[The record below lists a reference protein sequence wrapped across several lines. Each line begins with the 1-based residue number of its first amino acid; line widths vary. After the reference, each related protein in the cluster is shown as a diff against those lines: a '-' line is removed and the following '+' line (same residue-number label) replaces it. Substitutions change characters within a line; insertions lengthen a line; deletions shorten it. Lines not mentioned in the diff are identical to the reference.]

1 MVNPR
6 AAIGDFM
13 WSWVVYGVK
22 GLRYAVSSDYRSRVH
37 AFWRLHPGRR
47 ARGIQQMILGALL
60 DVALVAGVAFVVAA
74 HK

>member
-1 MVNPR
+1 MRDPR
-6 AAIGDFM
+6 VVVGDFI
-13 WSWVVYGVK
+13 WSWIVYGFK

-47 ARGIQQMILGALL
+47 SHGIRQMVLGALL
-60 DVALVAGVAFVVAA
+60 DVAIAACVVLAVAS

>member
-1 MVNPR
+1 MVDPR

-13 WSWVVYGVK
+13 WSWVVYGFK

-47 ARGIQQMILGALL
+47 ARGIRQMILGALL
-60 DVALVAGVAFVVAA
+60 DVIIVASVAFVVAA